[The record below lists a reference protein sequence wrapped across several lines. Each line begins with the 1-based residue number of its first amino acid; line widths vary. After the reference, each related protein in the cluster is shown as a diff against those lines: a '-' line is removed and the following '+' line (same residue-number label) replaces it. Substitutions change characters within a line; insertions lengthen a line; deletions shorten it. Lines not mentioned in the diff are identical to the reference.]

1 MTEQVFVLLVED
13 FRYADGQGRISKLV
27 IDRGTMEVRECVP
40 LINGKSHYSF
50 PFVMHESGKVYIC
63 PENSCAG
70 GLPIYEYHEPEGRC
84 LFVREMSNQPL
95 TDAVV
100 AEVFGDR
107 YMLSTRLP
115 DANGKRLWVWKQEN
129 GSFSA
134 DALYSIDFQE
144 SVARNAGA
152 MFKVGEDW
160 YRPAQKCNQWYG
172 HAISLQRVMM
182 DNDKLYFE
190 EVRRLTDQAGMHT
203 FNVHDGVIV
212 VDRKRFRIP
221 WLSRLVYAFWKKK
234 DL

>member
-1 MTEQVFVLLVED
+1 M
-13 FRYADGQGRISKLV
+13 
-27 IDRGTMEVRECVP
+27 DR
-40 LINGKSHYSF
+40 S
-50 PFVMHESGKVYIC
+50 
-63 PENSCAG
+63 
-70 GLPIYEYHEPEGRC
+70 
-84 LFVREMSNQPL
+84 Q
-95 TDAVV
+95 
-100 AEVFGDR
+100 
-107 YMLSTRLP
+107 
-115 DANGKRLWVWKQEN
+115 
-129 GSFSA
+129 
-134 DALYSIDFQE
+134 QE

-160 YRPAQKCNQWYG
+160 YRPAQECNKWYG